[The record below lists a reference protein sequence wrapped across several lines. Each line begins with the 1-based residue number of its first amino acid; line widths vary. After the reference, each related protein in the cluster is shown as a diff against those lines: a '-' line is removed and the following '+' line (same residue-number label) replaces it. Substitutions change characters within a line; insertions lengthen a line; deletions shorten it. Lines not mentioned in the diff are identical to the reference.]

1 LYFASIVLLT
11 LKFVKYNYSTK
22 DIEDAT
28 IFAGAEFLDGY
39 LPTFRCHYHPR
50 YRSAP
55 RRRRGT
61 PSSIGK
67 HVSAG
72 RYAHLIDLRSLA
84 ELDSRSLAALI
95 RALRVARD
103 VGGSVGLI
111 TDQPQFA
118 RILSITGLD
127 RVFPVYKNEA
137 EATAALTQRDVVPA

>member
-1 LYFASIVLLT
+1 MDTELLPD
-11 LKFVKYNYSTK
+11 V
-22 DIEDAT
+22 T
-28 IFAGAEFLDGY
+28 ITRVSEALHDVAAERL
-39 LPTFRCHYHPR
+39 
-50 YRSAP
+50 
-55 RRRRGT
+55 RRA
-61 PSSIGK
+61 IGK
-67 HVSAG
+67 HVTQG

-111 TDQPQFA
+111 VDQPHFA

-137 EATAALTQRDVVPA
+137 DAEAAFARRDVVPA

>member
-1 LYFASIVLLT
+1 MDTHQLSNV
-11 LKFVKYNYSTK
+11 
-22 DIEDAT
+22 T
-28 IFAGAEFLDGY
+28 ITRVTEALHDVAAERL
-39 LPTFRCHYHPR
+39 
-50 YRSAP
+50 
-55 RRRRGT
+55 RRA
-61 PSSIGK
+61 IGK

-111 TDQPQFA
+111 VDQPQFA

-137 EATAALTQRDVVPA
+137 DATAALTRRDVVPA